1 MARPV
6 ILKKKCGNENTNND
20 DQSASMDPETNNEPS
35 IDFNTGNNDKDT
47 PMDKNK
53 EKCSED
59 KTINKEHSGDE
70 GDNWLHLE
78 SSRDEE
84 SINDDKTDKENT
96 SAVIS
101 SGDFSV
107 VISSG
112 IISSID
118 EVTTVNSCLDE
129 ANVEYESTEILEY
142 ESIEMSELDYL
153 DFIINDYKDGQLEL
167 KRFMS
172 KLSERLYPG
181 GSLEVKLKCLK
192 QLIELGD
199 LVTVEILMEVRLN
212 GKS

>member
-1 MARPV
+1 
-6 ILKKKCGNENTNND
+6 
-20 DQSASMDPETNNEPS
+20 MDPKTNNEPS
-35 IDFNTGNNDKDT
+35 VDFDTGNNDKDT